1 MIDPRPAR
9 LETGPLRAPS
19 EETRRHPLRRGLSA
33 LGLLAALTALGLG
46 AASAGCG
53 GSGKHH
59 ARNAEQGDDD
69 DDDAPRTK
77 HRARGDD
84 AQGDDDADI
93 VHFEQDLDE
102 DAPGLLGEF
111 EKRAQRYGCETAT
124 KEDNVLARCPDGPIV
139 MVKQGLHV
147 TVGCKGI
154 SLAECKQL
162 FKHIV
167 DNKGDKGGVE
177 RD

>member
-1 MIDPRPAR
+1 MIDPRLAR
-9 LETGPLRAPS
+9 LETGPLRARS
-19 EETRRHPLRRGLSA
+19 EETRHHPLRRGLSA

-46 AASAGCG
+46 TASAGCG
-53 GSGKHH
+53 GGGKHH
-59 ARNAEQGDDD
+59 ARSAEQGDDD
-69 DDDAPRTK
+69 DDAPATK

-84 AQGDDDADI
+84 TQGDDAADI

-102 DAPGLLGEF
+102 DAPGLLAEF
-111 EKRAQRYGCETAT
+111 EKRAQRYGCETAI
-124 KEDNVLARCPDGPIV
+124 KEDNVVARCPDGPIV

-154 SLAECKQL
+154 SLGECKQL

-167 DNKGDKGGVE
+167 DDKGEQGGGVE
-177 RD
+177 RQ